1 MTKFDYTLAQ
11 ENILLK
17 EPLRKA
23 KKINSLLAALFFCF
37 IFLNTS
43 RSFAQQ
49 PKIVAAIDSSHI
61 KIGEQI
67 IYKISVET
75 DSTHLVV
82 FPEGKT
88 FNPLEV
94 VESLKTDTSRL
105 DNRFKLIKEYALTQ
119 FDSGS
124 YTIPQQRI
132 IINDRPYLTDSMMV
146 KVADVVV
153 DTTKQK
159 MFPIKP
165 AMEVPQGFEFPNW
178 LWWVLGILLLVA
190 LGYYL
195 FKQKKRRDEKAKKL
209 PPFERALFELQQL
222 DESHLLEN
230 RETKEYYSKLTEAVR
245 RYLEDEVHLRAMES
259 TTSELITYLEL
270 KMAAK
275 ELNLSRNTID
285 DLKKILQRADLAKF
299 ANSKPDIITAKED
312 RSTIEHVIKDTKA
325 AIPEPTEEERLKD
338 EAYRLEQEKRK
349 RRNKVKLAIGGAI
362 AVIIIA
368 VSIII
373 SLNGFSSF
381 RDMIFGNDTKELLEG
396 DWINSDYGD
405 PAVTI
410 TTPRVLKRGDFN
422 VPPETQEMMVGGEMF
437 LYGAPREPLFIV
449 LSTVKYRE
457 NVQFDL
463 QKSVDGIYANLEEK
477 GAKNI
482 ILKDEDFTTIQ
493 GIPGKKVYGTLEFP
507 VPNSEQVEKKNY
519 MILNFAQNRGFQQVT
534 VIYAEGDESADEI
547 ANRIINSVEFNKSGN

>member
-1 MTKFDYTLAQ
+1 MTKLDFTLAQ
-11 ENILLK
+11 DTLLNRLFNSSHKMNSILK
-17 EPLRKA
+17 
-23 KKINSLLAALFFCF
+23 ALFFCLLLF
-37 IFLNTS
+37 SVSN
-43 RSFAQQ
+43 SFAQQ
-49 PKIVAAIDSSHI
+49 PKISSSIDSTQI
-61 KIGEQI
+61 KIGEQF

-75 DSTHLVV
+75 DSTDLVV

-105 DNRFKLIKEYALTQ
+105 QNRFKLIKEYALTQ
-119 FDSGS
+119 FDSGH
-124 YTIPQQRI
+124 YTIPQQQI
-132 IINDRPYLTDSMMV
+132 IINNRPYLTDSMQV
-146 KVADVVV
+146 EVADVVV

-165 AMEVPQGFEFPNW
+165 AMEVPQGFEFPTW
-178 LWWVLGILLLVA
+178 IWWILGIVLLSA

-195 FKQKKRRDEKAKKL
+195 FKQKKKRDEEAKKL

-222 DESHLLEN
+222 DQSHLLEN

-338 EAYRLEQEKRK
+338 EEYRLEQEKRK

-362 AVIIIA
+362 AVIIIVVA
-368 VSIII
+368 LIINM
-373 SLNGFSSF
+373 NGFSYLT
-381 RDMIFGNDTKELLEG
+381 DTIFGNQTKELLEG
-396 DWINSDYGD
+396 DWINSQYGD

-410 TTPRVLKRGDFN
+410 TTPRVLKRGDLK
-422 VPPETQEMMVGGEMF
+422 VPPKTQEMMVGGEMF
-437 LYGAPREPLFIV
+437 LYGEPREPLFII
-449 LSTVKYRE
+449 LSTLKYRE

-463 QKSVDGIYANLEEK
+463 QKAVDGIYANLEEK

-482 ILKDEDFTTIQ
+482 ILKDEDYTTLE
-493 GIPGKKVYGTLEFP
+493 GVPGKKVFGTLEFP
-507 VPNSEQVEKKNY
+507 VENSEKVEKKNY
-519 MILNFAQNRGFQQVT
+519 MILNFAQNGGFQQIT
-534 VIYAEGDESADEI
+534 VIYNEGDKNAEEI
-547 ANRIINSVEFNKSGN
+547 ANRVINSVEFNKSEN